1 MIRVNQAFCIFQMHS
16 SGLYKDP
23 AFSVSVGIA
32 ALILEGRPNYN
43 VCNDVLLNYE
53 EGRNSSSETFL
64 VGEFGRAR
72 SEDTTTQRISQKLQQ
87 IRNYPST
94 SKDYVEN
101 TVEISVGSPSSH
113 SDEFAERIYVN
124 RKFRNNEYP
133 GVSQFRTTAK
143 SATRSLF
150 KNIDSTWTET
160 SIVYNGLDKIKMLH
174 NISPLKL
181 TPITKHH
188 SYTKKK
194 HNSGLNVIAQGP
206 HCEQF
211 LKKIG
216 LVKSEGC
223 DEIDHKCEYF
233 NNIVSIFCN
242 SFITLTAEAL
252 IVNGLEGLL

>member
-1 MIRVNQAFCIFQMHS
+1 MHS

-43 VCNDVLLNYE
+43 VYNDVLLNFE
-53 EGRNSSSETFL
+53 ESRSSSSDTFL
-64 VGEFGRAR
+64 VSEFGRAR

-101 TVEISVGSPSSH
+101 SVEISVGSPSSH

-124 RKFRNNEYP
+124 RKFRNNEYHP
-133 GVSQFRTTAK
+133 GVPPQYRTTATAK

-150 KNIDSTWTET
+150 KNIDLPWTET
-160 SIVYNGLDKIKMLH
+160 SIVYNALEKIKMLH

-188 SYTKKK
+188 TKKK
-194 HNSGLNVIAQGP
+194 HSSGLNLIAQGP

-223 DEIDHKCEYF
+223 DENDHKCEYF
-233 NNIVSIFCN
+233 NNIVSTTKVLLWPFSYLVF
-242 SFITLTAEAL
+242 SFICSVVPGSL
-252 IVNGLEGLL
+252 I